1 MGKVTA
7 LRCRDCT
14 TEFPPTVKFVCDQ
27 CFGALDTV
35 YNYDEI
41 RLTPSSLNGREKSLW
56 RYFDLLPVKDP
67 DRIVNLGAGFN
78 PLRRCDTLAKEL
90 GLKHLYVKD
99 DTINPTYSF
108 KDRPSSV
115 AVSKALEF
123 GFKAV
128 GCASTGNLAAALAA
142 HAAKAGLDCYVF
154 IPSDI
159 EANKIVQ
166 TAVFGAKIV
175 RVNGTYDDVNRLV
188 TQAAD
193 EYGIGIVNVTLRP
206 YYVEGS
212 KTVAFEIAE
221 QLGWE
226 VPDHVIVP
234 LASGALLCAICKG
247 FEELERVGL
256 IDGTDVKVTGVQP
269 QGCSPIVDAFKQGRD
284 EISPVEYPETIAKSL
299 AIGDPSDG
307 IYTLRN
313 IREYGGFA
321 ESVPNREII
330 DSVRLLAQTE
340 GIFAEPTGGV
350 VLGALKRLVEDG
362 RISHDERVVF
372 LITGSGL
379 KAPEAIARGLPE
391 PITVEPRL
399 QALAPIIKR

>member
-1 MGKVTA
+1 MGNVSV
-7 LRCRDCT
+7 LRCRDCHS
-14 TEFPPTVKFVCDQ
+14 EFSPTVRFACDQ
-27 CFGALDTV
+27 CFGALDV
-35 YNYDEI
+35 AYKYDDI
-41 RLTPSSLNGREKSLW
+41 RLTTTSFDGRENSLW
-56 RYFDLLPVKDP
+56 RYFELLPLKDL
-67 DRIVNLGAGFN
+67 DRIVNLGAGFS
-78 PLRRCDTLAKEL
+78 PLRRCDTLARGL
-90 GLKHLYVKD
+90 GLKQLYIKD

-142 HAAKAGLDCYVF
+142 HATKAGIDCYVF

-166 TAVFGAKIV
+166 TSVFGAKIV

-188 TQAAD
+188 TQASD

-212 KTVAFEIAE
+212 KTIGFEIAE

-226 VPDHVIVP
+226 VPDHIIVP

-247 FEELERVGL
+247 FEELKKVGL
-256 IDGTDVKVTGVQP
+256 IDGADVKLTGAQP
-269 QGCSPIVDAFKQGRD
+269 KGCSPIVDAFKSGRE
-284 EISPVEYPETIAKSL
+284 EIEPVEYPDTIAKSL

-307 IYTLRN
+307 MYTLRN
-313 IREYGGFA
+313 IRKYRGFA
-321 ESVPNREII
+321 EAVSNGEII
-330 DSVRLLAQTE
+330 DSVRLLAKTE
-340 GIFAEPTGGV
+340 GIFSEPTGGV
-350 VLGALKRLVEDG
+350 VLGALKRLIEDG
-362 RISHDERVVF
+362 RISSDERVVC

-379 KAPEAIARGLPE
+379 KAPEAVAESLPK

-399 QALAPIIKR
+399 QALAPIVKG

>member
-1 MGKVTA
+1 MGNVTA
-7 LRCRDCT
+7 LSCRDCH
-14 TEFPPTVKFVCDQ
+14 TEFPPTVKFVCDE
-27 CFGALDTV
+27 CFGGLDAV
-35 YNYDEI
+35 YKYDEVQ
-41 RLTPSSLNGREKSLW
+41 LVKSSFDRREKSLW
-56 RYFDLLPVKDP
+56 RYFELLPLKDP

-78 PLRRCDTLAKEL
+78 PLRRCNTLAKEL
-90 GLKHLYVKD
+90 GLKHLYIKD

-142 HAAKAGLDCYVF
+142 HAAKAGVDCYVF

-212 KTVAFEIAE
+212 KTVAFEVAE

-247 FEELERVGL
+247 FEELKKLGL
-256 IDGTDVKVTGVQP
+256 IDGADVKVTGAQP
-269 QGCSPIVDAFKQGRD
+269 QGCSPIVDAFKLGKE
-284 EISPVEYPETIAKSL
+284 EIEPVEYPDTVAKSL

-313 IREYGGFA
+313 IRKYRGFA
-321 ESVPNREII
+321 EAVSNREII
-330 DSVRLLAQTE
+330 DSVRLLAKTE
-340 GIFAEPTGGV
+340 GIFSEPTGGV
-350 VLGALKRLVEDG
+350 ALGVLKRLVEDG
-362 RISHDERVVF
+362 RISSDERVVC

-379 KAPEAIARGLPE
+379 KAPEAVAESLPKL
-391 PITVEPRL
+391 ITVEPRL
-399 QALAPIIKR
+399 QALAPIVKR